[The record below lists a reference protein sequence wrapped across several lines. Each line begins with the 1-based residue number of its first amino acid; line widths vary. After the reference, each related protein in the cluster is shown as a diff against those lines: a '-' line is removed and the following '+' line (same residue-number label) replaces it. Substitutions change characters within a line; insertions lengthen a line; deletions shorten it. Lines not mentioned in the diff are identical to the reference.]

1 MNRICNQ
8 CGKTIEVEDVL
19 FCPYCGSKLTT
30 ETVPEVP
37 DEEAMQWVRKALAAP
52 DFPKRKGIL
61 LKGQQ
66 ACPDSREIAWELLF
80 IGKPE
85 AKRPK
90 AIDFSIIKSWIL
102 EIYWNPGKFSE
113 ERKDRLREQ
122 LFDDPE
128 LARTLRMFPDP
139 EKKQREYL
147 ERLCK
152 EYVELFLEGSNQ
164 VMGNVFGFQISRNP
178 EKKLAVPV
186 AKMIEC
192 IRKDEKLLPEQR
204 EQLWKA
210 MYQGYASRAGGK
222 TGYLDELLIQ
232 N

>member
-8 CGKTIEVEDVL
+8 CGKTIEVEGVS
-19 FCPYCGSKLTT
+19 FCPYCGSKLTADIA
-30 ETVPEVP
+30 PEVP
-37 DEEAMQWVRKALAAP
+37 DEEAMKWVRKALAAP
-52 DFPKRKGIL
+52 NFPKRKGIL

-90 AIDFSIIKSWIL
+90 TIDFSIIKSWIL
-102 EIYWNPGKFSE
+102 EIYWNPGKFSA
-113 ERKDRLREQ
+113 ERKDRLRGQ

-128 LARTLRMFPDP
+128 LVRTLQMFPDP

-152 EYVELFLEGSNQ
+152 EYVELFLEGNNQ
-164 VMGNVFGFQISRNP
+164 VMGGIFGFRLERN
-178 EKKLAVPV
+178 KDKRIAVPV
-186 AKMIEC
+186 AQMITN
-192 IRKDEKLLPEQR
+192 IRADEKLLPEQR
-204 EQLWKA
+204 EQLWKIL
-210 MYQGYASRAGGK
+210 YQAYGVRTGGK
-222 TGYLDELLIQ
+222 MEYLDELLDS
-232 N
+232 